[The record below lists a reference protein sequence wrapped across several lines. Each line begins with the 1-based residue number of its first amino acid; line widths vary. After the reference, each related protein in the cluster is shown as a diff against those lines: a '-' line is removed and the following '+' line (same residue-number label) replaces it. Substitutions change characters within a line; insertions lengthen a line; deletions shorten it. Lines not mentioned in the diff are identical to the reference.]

1 MDLSDQFKYGL
12 TCKLNWGYYIKYVVD
27 VLPILLTDILNRS
40 DEEKA
45 ISPNRDGYYI
55 FKRYDSDER
64 KILLYTLWCVNLD
77 YPRLRP
83 SDIYYLEE
91 KNEIINTTW

>member
-12 TCKLNWGYYIKYVVD
+12 SCKLNWGYYIKYVFD
-27 VLPILLTDILNRS
+27 VLPIILTDILARP

-45 ISPNRDGYYI
+45 ASPNRDGYYI
-55 FKRYDSDER
+55 FKRYDSDES

-91 KNEIINTTW
+91 KTEIINTTW